1 MTEKPSVV
9 FLIPFASRQVRTN
22 WSTACKYL
30 EQTIRSIRNSA
41 NQNYRVIVAGNEEPE
56 LEKGFDGKVH
66 FLSVN
71 NQFPSHLVARAA
83 QRSDKLAKIGAAWT
97 NAKSKW
103 QPKYVMKLD
112 ADDFISSRLVGWL
125 DDNGTEAGYLIRH
138 GWLWHTAAR
147 HLIQRTE
154 YIDRVCGSCLIIR
167 TDVADRAGPFLT
179 EAEGMALGP
188 VGSSFAMRD
197 HYSLVPGSGTTT
209 LLLNDTHQRYAAQ
222 FRTSD
227 TSCTRFLSMASPIES
242 APTALLA
249 SLAIALTSSV
259 CGCAWELFGG
269 QGSSRK
275 SSGKNSCLVDWKIE
289 IRAMLRQ

>member
-1 MTEKPSVV
+1 MMTEKPSVV
-9 FLIPFASRQVRTN
+9 FLIPFASRQVRPN

-30 EQTIRSIRNSA
+30 QQTIRSIRDSA
-41 NQNYRVIVAGNEEPE
+41 SQNYRVIAGNEQPE

-71 NQFPSHLVARAA
+71 NQFPSHLDTCAA
-83 QRSDKLAKIGAAWT
+83 QRSDKLGKIGAAWT
-97 NAKSKW
+97 HAKSKW

-138 GWLWHTAAR
+138 GWLWHSGAR
-147 HLIQRTE
+147 HLVQRTG

-222 FRTSD
+222 FSYLGYELHTFPFDGLIYRVSSDSISGGIGDRAHKFSLRMCLGAIRRTKYI
-227 TSCTRFLSMASPIES
+227 TQKF
-242 APTALLA
+242 
-249 SLAIALTSSV
+249 
-259 CGCAWELFGG
+259 
-269 QGSSRK
+269 RK
-275 SSGKNSCLVDWKIE
+275 E
-289 IRAMLRQ
+289 FMLG

>member
-1 MTEKPSVV
+1 MTTEKPSVV
-9 FLIPFASRQVRTN
+9 FLIPFASRKVRPN

-30 EQTIRSIRNSA
+30 QQTIRSIRNSA
-41 NQNYRVIVAGNEEPE
+41 NQNYRVVVAGNEEPE
-56 LEKGFDGKVH
+56 VEKGFDGKIH

-71 NQFPSHLVARAA
+71 NQFPSHLDAGAA
-83 QRSDKLAKIGAAWT
+83 QRADKLAKIGAGWT
-97 NAKSKW
+97 HAKSKW

-112 ADDFISSRLVGWL
+112 ADDFISSRLVGWV

-138 GWLWHTAAR
+138 GWLWHSGAR

-188 VGSSFAMRD
+188 AGSSFAMRD

-209 LLLNDTHQRYAAQ
+209 LLLNDTHQRFAAQ
-222 FRTSD
+222 FSYLGYELHTFPFDGLIYRVSSD
-227 TSCTRFLSMASPIES
+227 SISSGTGDRAHKFSLRMCLGAIRRTRFI
-242 APTALLA
+242 TKR
-249 SLAIALTSSV
+249 
-259 CGCAWELFGG
+259 F
-269 QGSSRK
+269 RK
-275 SSGKNSCLVDWKIE
+275 E
-289 IRAMLRQ
+289 FMLG

>member
-22 WSTACKYL
+22 WSTACKCL
-30 EQTIRSIRNSA
+30 QQTIRSIRNSA
-41 NQNYRVIVAGNEEPE
+41 SQNYRVIVAGNEEPE

-71 NQFPSHLVARAA
+71 NQFPSHLDARAA

-97 NAKSKW
+97 HAKSKW

-112 ADDFISSRLVGWL
+112 ADDFVSSRLVGWL

-167 TDVADRAGPFLT
+167 TDVADRAGPVLT

-209 LLLNDTHQRYAAQ
+209 LLLNVTRQRYAAQ
-222 FRTSD
+222 FSYLKYNLHTFPFDGLTYRVSSD
-227 TSCTRFLSMASPIES
+227 SIAGITGHRAHKFSLRMWLGAIRRTRFI
-242 APTALLA
+242 TQK
-249 SLAIALTSSV
+249 
-259 CGCAWELFGG
+259 F
-269 QGSSRK
+269 RK
-275 SSGKNSCLVDWKIE
+275 E
-289 IRAMLRQ
+289 FMLG

>member
-9 FLIPFASRQVRTN
+9 FLIPFASRKVRPN

-30 EQTIRSIRNSA
+30 QQTIRSIRNSA
-41 NQNYRVIVAGNEEPE
+41 SQNYRVIVAGNEEPE

-138 GWLWHTAAR
+138 GWLWHTGAR

-167 TDVADRAGPFLT
+167 TDLADRAGPFLT

-222 FRTSD
+222 FSYLGHTLPILPFNAIIYRVSPDSLAGATRD
-227 TSCTRFLSMASPIES
+227 RIRKFNFRIMLGAVRRTRFITHRLKEEFM
-242 APTALLA
+242 LA
-249 SLAIALTSSV
+249 
-259 CGCAWELFGG
+259 
-269 QGSSRK
+269 
-275 SSGKNSCLVDWKIE
+275 
-289 IRAMLRQ
+289 

>member
-1 MTEKPSVV
+1 MMSEKPSVI

-41 NQNYRVIVAGNEEPE
+41 NQNYRVIVVGNEEPE

-97 NAKSKW
+97 HAKSKW

-138 GWLWHTAAR
+138 GWLWHTGAR

-188 VGSSFAMRD
+188 AGSSFAMRD

-222 FRTSD
+222 FSYLGYELHTFPFDGLIYRVSSD
-227 TSCTRFLSMASPIES
+227 SIAGITGDRAHKFSLRMCLGAIRRTRFI
-242 APTALLA
+242 TQR
-249 SLAIALTSSV
+249 
-259 CGCAWELFGG
+259 F
-269 QGSSRK
+269 RK
-275 SSGKNSCLVDWKIE
+275 E
-289 IRAMLRQ
+289 FMLD

>member
-9 FLIPFASRQVRTN
+9 FLIPFASRQVRPN

-30 EQTIRSIRNSA
+30 QQTIRSIRNSA
-41 NQNYRVIVAGNEEPE
+41 SQNYRVIVAGNEEPE
-56 LEKGFDGKVH
+56 LGKGFDGKVH

-71 NQFPSHLVARAA
+71 NQFPSHLDTCAA
-83 QRSDKLAKIGAAWT
+83 QRSDKLGKIGAAWT
-97 NAKSKW
+97 HAKSKW
-103 QPKYVMKLD
+103 QPKYLMKLD

-138 GWLWHTAAR
+138 GWLWHTGAR

-179 EAEGMALGP
+179 EAEGM
-188 VGSSFAMRD
+188 
-197 HYSLVPGSGTTT
+197 
-209 LLLNDTHQRYAAQ
+209 
-222 FRTSD
+222 D
-227 TSCTRFLSMASPIES
+227 TSCTRFLSMASSIES
-242 APTALLA
+242 VPTALVA
-249 SLAIALTSSV
+249 APAIALTSSV

-269 QGSSRK
+269 QDSSRE
-275 SSGKNSCLVDWKIE
+275 SSGRNSCLVDWKIE
-289 IRAMLRQ
+289 IRAMFRQ

>member
-1 MTEKPSVV
+1 MTEEPSVV
-9 FLIPFASRQVRTN
+9 FLIPFGSRQVRAN

-30 EQTIRSIRNSA
+30 QQTSVRYETRPFTITESSLLVMKSRKLKKHSIAKFIFCR
-41 NQNYRVIVAGNEEPE
+41 
-56 LEKGFDGKVH
+56 
-66 FLSVN
+66 N
-71 NQFPSHLVARAA
+71 NQFLLHLDVRAA
-83 QRSDKLAKIGAAWT
+83 QRSDKLAKIGAGWT
-97 NAKSKW
+97 HAKSKW
-103 QPKYVMKLD
+103 QPEYVMKLD

-138 GWLWHTAAR
+138 GWLWHSGAR

-197 HYSLVPGSGTTT
+197 HSSLVPGSGTTT

-222 FRTSD
+222 FSYLGYELHTFPFDGLIYRVSSDSIAGVTGDRTHKFSLRM
-227 TSCTRFLSMASPIES
+227 CLGALRRTRFI
-242 APTALLA
+242 TQK
-249 SLAIALTSSV
+249 
-259 CGCAWELFGG
+259 F
-269 QGSSRK
+269 RK
-275 SSGKNSCLVDWKIE
+275 E
-289 IRAMLRQ
+289 FMLG